1 MLTIERE
8 KMILELLKS
17 KNIVKTSEIIKK
29 LGVSEATARR
39 DLDLLEKKNL
49 IKRVFGGAILN
60 DNKNFSN
67 DLDIK
72 TRKTINKEEKT
83 KIAKFAASLIED
95 SDCIYLDAG
104 TTTLEM
110 IKFIKAKDVKIVT
123 NGLNLIDEL
132 ERYSFTFYLVGGK
145 IKTKTSC
152 TIGHSAKEFLKLFN
166 FNKVFLG
173 ANGFDTNAFSTPD
186 PDEALVKET
195 ALLQGEKVYFLCDSS
210 KADSHSLIN
219 FATFSQGTL
228 ITDKKLPK
236 IYKNYIIA
244 EEKK

>member
-8 KMILELLKS
+8 KIILELLKS
-17 KNIVKTSEIIKK
+17 KNIIKTCEIIKE
-29 LGVSEATARR
+29 LNISEATARR
-39 DLDLLEKKNL
+39 DLDQLEKKKL

-60 DNKNFSN
+60 ENKNFSN

-72 TRKTINKEEKT
+72 TRKTINKEK
-83 KIAKFAASLIED
+83 KAQIAKFAASLIED
-95 SDCIYLDAG
+95 NDCIYLDAG

-110 IKFIKAKDVKIVT
+110 IKFIQAKNIKIVT
-123 NGLNLIDEL
+123 NGLILIDEL
-132 ERYSFTFYLVGGK
+132 EKYNFIFYLVGGK

-152 TIGHSAKEFLKLFN
+152 TIGYNAKEFLKLFN

-173 ANGFDTNAFSTPD
+173 ANGFDNKNFSTPD
-186 PDEALVKET
+186 PEEALVKES
-195 ALLQGEKVYFLCDSS
+195 ALLQGEIIYFLCDSS
-210 KADSHSLIN
+210 KADTHSLIN
-219 FATFSQGTL
+219 FARFSQGTL

-244 EEKK
+244 KEVK